1 MTRRAWLEAGSRR
14 ARPEAGSRR
23 ARLQPGALAAA
34 LALMLLGIG
43 LGAQAPIIN
52 AVVEHR
58 AVSNGLT
65 REVQA
70 IAQQGR
76 TVWVGYR
83 VPMVRSASFRVN
95 MNATDT
101 CCGRCRLEPAT
112 ELIVL
117 AKVDR
122 TGVFELR
129 PEAVDCDIDAS
140 GMPLVWLDNVR
151 PEDSVAWLTTIA
163 KDTTPRAG
171 RLTDRAL
178 TALAMHAAAAV
189 SPVLVDFARNGATAQ
204 IKGRALF
211 WLAQRAVEEAV
222 PTIDNAIDS
231 DPDTEVKKQAVFALS
246 RLPKD
251 EGVPRLIELARTHR
265 NPEVRRQAF
274 FWLGQSK
281 DPRAVEFFASILLK

>member
-1 MTRRAWLEAGSRR
+1 MVPPRSAI
-14 ARPEAGSRR
+14 
-23 ARLQPGALAAA
+23 LAVV
-34 LALMLLGIG
+34 LVVTGIY

-58 AVSNGLT
+58 AVANGLA

-83 VPMVRSASFRVN
+83 VPMARSRGDRLNVS
-95 MNATDT
+95 DT
-101 CCGRCRLEPAT
+101 CCGRCRLEPPT

-117 AKVDR
+117 AKIDR

-151 PEDSVAWLTTIA
+151 PDESVAWLA
-163 KDTTPRAG
+163 GMARDTSARPN
-171 RLTDRAL
+171 RLADRAL
-178 TALAMHAAAAV
+178 TALALHASAAA
-189 SPVLVDFARNGATAQ
+189 SPVLVEMARAGATSQ
-204 IKGRALF
+204 LKGRALF
-211 WLAQRAVEEAV
+211 WLAQRAVEEAL
-222 PTIDNAIDS
+222 PTISNAIDN

-265 NPEVRRQAF
+265 DPEVRRQAF

-281 DPRAVEFFASILLK
+281 DSRAVDFFASILLK

>member
-1 MTRRAWLEAGSRR
+1 MTRRAWLV
-14 ARPEAGSRR
+14 
-23 ARLQPGALAAA
+23 PGVAA
-34 LALMLLGIG
+34 LALVLTGIF

-58 AVSNGLT
+58 AVSNGLA
-65 REVQA
+65 REMQA

-83 VPMVRSASFRVN
+83 MPMVRSTGFRVN
-95 MNATDT
+95 MNMNTTDT

-122 TGVFELR
+122 TGVLELR
-129 PEAVDCDIDAS
+129 PEAVDCDIDAA
-140 GMPLVWLDNVR
+140 GVPLMWLDNVR
-151 PEDSVAWLTTIA
+151 ADESVAWLATLA
-163 KDTTPRAG
+163 KDTAAPRG
-171 RLTDRAL
+171 RLADRAL
-178 TALAMHAAAAV
+178 TALALHAAAPA
-189 SPVLVDFARNGATAQ
+189 SPVLIDFARNGATSQ

-211 WLAQRAVEEAV
+211 WIAQRAVEEAL
-222 PTIDNAIDS
+222 PTINNAIDS

-246 RLPKD
+246 RMPKD
-251 EGVPRLIELARTHR
+251 EGVPRLIDLARNHR
-265 NPEVRRQAF
+265 NAEVRRQAF

-281 DPRAVEFFASILLK
+281 DPRAVDFFAQILLK

>member
-1 MTRRAWLEAGSRR
+1 MTRPAW
-14 ARPEAGSRR
+14 PEAACRR
-23 ARLQPGALAAA
+23 ARLQPDGFVAA
-34 LALMLLGIG
+34 LALVLLGIG

-58 AVSNGLT
+58 AVNNGLA
-65 REVQA
+65 RELQA

-83 VPMVRSASFRVN
+83 VPMVRSTSFRVN

-112 ELIVL
+112 DLIVL
-117 AKVDR
+117 ARVDR
-122 TGVFELR
+122 TGVVELR
-129 PEAVDCDIDAS
+129 PEAVDCDIDGS
-140 GMPLVWLDNVR
+140 GMPLVWLDSVR
-151 PEDSVAWLTTIA
+151 PDDSVAWLTTIA
-163 KDTTPRAG
+163 KDTTPRAS
-171 RLTDRAL
+171 RLADRAL
-178 TALAMHAAAAV
+178 TAMAMHASAAA
-189 SPVLVDFARNGATAQ
+189 SPVLVDFARNGTTAQ

-211 WLAQRAVEEAV
+211 WLAQRAVEEAL
-222 PTIDNAIDS
+222 PTISNAIDS

-251 EGVPRLIELARTHR
+251 EGVPRLIDLARTHR
-265 NPEVRRQAF
+265 NPDVRRQAF

-281 DPRAVEFFASILLK
+281 DPRAVEFFASILVK